1 MMSTYVSLDS
11 DKSYASQRVVRVMA
25 VTLQAAALMLL
36 LLNLPPL
43 LAEARIF
50 PLWWTALSLL
60 AIAGSAVVALISGRW
75 IDLRWL
81 RYICGTQ
88 ASLFLASLLLVPVAL
103 GGERL
108 APSLGAPWLTE
119 LSVIAGAASAVCWG
133 ARGALPYG
141 VALQLTVF
149 GLVFVSD
156 GDPIPGQ
163 ALSDAILGVFY
174 VTLFTALAVT
184 LRRAGFLLDRTVE
197 KAVREAR
204 ESATVDAIRV
214 ATGRVASL
222 VHDSVIVALLTYSKS
237 ADPGDTAVLE
247 AQRALAA
254 VGSLD
259 HDEQLAE
266 RSPTDL
272 AWDLQGLTTELDLE
286 ASFDYSIDGD
296 RAVPADVAQ
305 AIAGAASEALRNSI
319 RHARADAEVAREVRV
334 TLSDHGVEVLILDD
348 GEGFEVRDIPLGRL
362 GIRQAI
368 IARMAA
374 VPGGQGL
381 VSSTPGY
388 GTIVAL
394 RWNRDETR

>member
-11 DKSYASQRVVRVMA
+11 DQSYASQRVVRVMA

-50 PLWWTALSLL
+50 PLWWTVLALL
-60 AIAGSAVVALISGRW
+60 ATAGAAVVALISGRW

-81 RYICGTQ
+81 RYICGIQ

-108 APSLGAPWLTE
+108 SPLFGAPWLTE
-119 LSVIAGAASAVCWG
+119 LCVIAGAASAVCWG
-133 ARGALPYG
+133 ARGAVPYG

-197 KAVREAR
+197 TAVHEAR
-204 ESATVDAIRV
+204 ESATADAVRV
-214 ATGRVASL
+214 ATRRVASL
-222 VHDSVIVALLTYSKS
+222 VHDSVIVALLTYSK
-237 ADPGDTAVLE
+237 AVEPGGAAE
-247 AQRALAA
+247 AEARRALNA

-259 HDEQLAE
+259 HDQQLAD

-272 AWDLQGLTTELDLE
+272 AWDLQGLTTDLDLE
-286 ASFDYSIDGD
+286 AAFAYSVEGD
-296 RAVPADVAQ
+296 EPVPAYVAQ
-305 AIAGAASEALRNSI
+305 AITGAASEALRNSI
-319 RHARADAEVAREVRV
+319 RHASGDIAVAREVRV
-334 TLSDHGVEVLILDD
+334 TISDHGVEVLVLDD
-348 GEGFEVRDIPLGRL
+348 GEGFEVRDIPPGRL
-362 GIRQAI
+362 GVRQAI
-368 IARMAA
+368 IGRMAA
-374 VPGGQGL
+374 VPGGQAS
-381 VSSTPGY
+381 VSSIPGY

-394 RWNRDETR
+394 QWTRR

>member
-1 MMSTYVSLDS
+1 MSAYVSLSS

-43 LAEARIF
+43 LAQARIF
-50 PLWWTALSLL
+50 PLWWTALALL
-60 AIAGSAVVALISGRW
+60 ATAGSAIVALVSGRW

-81 RYICGTQ
+81 RYICGIQ
-88 ASLFLASLLLVPVAL
+88 ASLFLTSLLLVPVAL

-108 APSLGAPWLTE
+108 PPSSGAPWLTE
-119 LSVIAGAASAVCWG
+119 LCVIAGAASAVCWG

-184 LRRAGFLLDRTVE
+184 LRRAGLLLDQTVE
-197 KAVREAR
+197 KAVHEAR
-204 ESATVDAIRV
+204 ESATADAIRV
-214 ATGRVASL
+214 ATRRVASL
-222 VHDSVIVALLTYSKS
+222 VHDSVIVALLTYSK
-237 ADPGDTAVLE
+237 ATDPGGAAVAE
-247 AQRALAA
+247 AKRALAA

-259 HDEQLAE
+259 HDEQLVE

-272 AWDLQGLTTELDLE
+272 AWDIQGLTTDLDLE
-286 ASFDYSIDGD
+286 AAFEYSVEGD
-296 RAVPADVAQ
+296 EPVPAKVAQ
-305 AIAGAASEALRNSI
+305 AITGAASEALRNSI
-319 RHARADAEVAREVRV
+319 RHARADAAVAREVRV
-334 TLSDHGVEVLILDD
+334 TISDHGVEVLVLDD
-348 GEGFEVRDIPLGRL
+348 GEGFEVRDIPPGRL

-368 IARMAA
+368 IGRMAA
-374 VPGGQGL
+374 VPGGHAL

>member
-1 MMSTYVSLDS
+1 MSTYVSLSS

-43 LAEARIF
+43 LAQARIF
-50 PLWWTALSLL
+50 PLWWTALALL
-60 AIAGSAVVALISGRW
+60 AIAGSAIVALISGRW

-81 RYICGTQ
+81 RYICGIQ

-108 APSLGAPWLTE
+108 PQSSGAPWLTE
-119 LSVIAGAASAVCWG
+119 LCVIAGAASAVCWG

-184 LRRAGFLLDRTVE
+184 LRRAGFLLDQTVE
-197 KAVREAR
+197 NAVHEAR
-204 ESATVDAIRV
+204 ESATADAIRV
-214 ATGRVASL
+214 ATRRVASL
-222 VHDSVIVALLTYSKS
+222 VHDSVIVALLTYSN
-237 ADPGDTAVLE
+237 ATDPRGAAVAE

-254 VGSLD
+254 VGSLG
-259 HDEQLAE
+259 HDEQLVE

-272 AWDLQGLTTELDLE
+272 AWDLQGLTTDLDLE
-286 ASFDYSIDGD
+286 AAFEYSVEGD
-296 RAVPADVAQ
+296 EPVPAKVAQ
-305 AIAGAASEALRNSI
+305 AITGAASEALRNSI
-319 RHARADAEVAREVRV
+319 RHARADTGVAREVRV
-334 TLSDHGVEVLILDD
+334 TISSQGVEVLVLDD
-348 GEGFEVRDIPLGRL
+348 GEGFEVRDIPPGRL
-362 GIRQAI
+362 GVRQAI
-368 IARMAA
+368 IGRMAA
-374 VPGGQGL
+374 VSGGQAL

-394 RWNRDETR
+394 RWTRDETE